1 MVYMRVTSRFSVKN
15 GILYKRETVRPL
27 DGAFPYKTFLSTPGL
42 GGGIVNY
49 MQVMLVHAMFKWF

>member
-42 GGGIVNY
+42 GGGE
-49 MQVMLVHAMFKWF
+49 LSTTCKLC

>member
-42 GGGIVNY
+42 GGGGNC
-49 MQVMLVHAMFKWF
+49 QLHASYVSPCYV